1 MSKSIRISDEL
12 ASYAEGAAVL
22 SHRSPPQQIEH
33 WAQIGRILEP
43 SLSYNAVS
51 AIKEVNRTDLDSVLA
66 SVETR
71 EGTARAQAVIRNSSA
86 SIESLD

>member
-12 ASYAEGAAVL
+12 AGHAEGAATL

-43 SLSYNAVS
+43 VLSYKAVS
-51 AIKEVNRTDLDSVLA
+51 AIQKANRTDLDSVLA
-66 SVETR
+66 SVETK
-71 EGTARAQAVIRNSSA
+71 EGTARAQAVIRKSST
-86 SIESLD
+86 SIESMD